1 MNTTTSRKTL
11 SPRTAYPVVAGLI
24 ALALYASGTPS
35 PIYGVYARVWGLS
48 PAVLTLVYA
57 VYAFGVLTT
66 LVVAGRISD
75 DVGRRPVL
83 LTALATIALMTIPFM
98 LARSVAWLLVA
109 RAIQGVATGAVM
121 STASA
126 AMLDLHPRRDPAGV
140 GRANGI
146 VSNVGIG
153 LGVLVSSALVQ
164 LAPAPRVLPYAA
176 MLLLVILGWVGVFFM
191 PEPVNGRKRLRL
203 TVERPSVPPVV
214 RRQFLLAAL
223 AAVASW
229 SIGGLF
235 LALGPDLTSTIL
247 QNDNVLLSGL
257 PIIVLAGVGALSQV
271 FFARIPA
278 WKAASRG
285 SVALATGVLAIVAAA
300 AAGSSPLLFT
310 GSAVA
315 GLGFGLAFTGGLR
328 ALTAVI
334 PGEHRAAVM
343 AAFYVV
349 AYVAI
354 SIPAVAAG
362 FLTGPLGLDTTFE
375 IFGSMVAVVA
385 LVVAVEAWRQRPRV
399 ELKSETLPVDRSQ
412 RAPVGV

>member
-1 MNTTTSRKTL
+1 MNTTSRTTL
-11 SPRTAYPVVAGLI
+11 SPRIAYPIAAALI
-24 ALALYASGTPS
+24 GLALYASGTPS
-35 PIYGVYARVWGLS
+35 PIYGVYAQVWGLS

-66 LVVAGRISD
+66 LVLAGRISD

-83 LTALATIALMTIPFM
+83 LTAIGTIALMTIPFM

-109 RAIQGVATGAVM
+109 RAIQGLATGAVM

-176 MLLLVILGWVGVFFM
+176 MLLLVILGWLGVFFM
-191 PEPVNGRKRLRL
+191 PEPVKDRKRLRL

-223 AAVASW
+223 AAIASW

-235 LALGPDLTSTIL
+235 LSLGPDLTSAIL
-247 QNDNVLLSGL
+247 QNNNVLLSGL

-271 FFARIPA
+271 FFGHIAA

-285 SVALATGVLAIVAAA
+285 SIALALGVVSIVGAA
-300 AAGSSPLLFT
+300 AAGSSVLLFA

-343 AAFYVV
+343 AAFYAV
-349 AYVAI
+349 AYTAI
-354 SIPAVAAG
+354 SVPAVAAG
-362 FLTGPLGLDTTFE
+362 FLTEPLGLNTTFE
-375 IFGSMVAVVA
+375 VFGSIVAAVA
-385 LVVAVEAWRQRPRV
+385 LVVAVEAWRQRPVVRP
-399 ELKSETLPVDRSQ
+399 KSDALPVDASQ
-412 RAPVGV
+412 SAPVGV